1 MAIHPVKD
9 LMDKGRKIKLRTPLY
24 EVKANFL
31 ITIKTFPISPKT
43 NLLLWGIAQKC
54 KM

>member
-9 LMDKGRKIKLRTPLY
+9 LMDKGRKIKLSTPLY

-31 ITIKTFPISPKT
+31 VTIKMFPLFPKRD
-43 NLLLWGIAQKC
+43 LLLWGIL
-54 KM
+54 